1 MIKRR
6 TFLLTLLLQYAKF
19 YDENIFSKSF
29 TLSSGQIHKMGR
41 LTRLADEFFLHFAS
55 NLYVILYL
63 LKLFSHEVNM
73 HICTVFQ
80 TCWKPNSTDIK
91 SVKLCD
97 KIFISTCHK
106 ILSAYIPSMSQ
117 KTYTAKR
124 KYVYVLLQQFLTTP
138 CICQFSGHAKFR
150 HVILQLFIH
159 HRKQYSVS
167 ARKTNLQFLY
177 FYGTSNFFI

>member
-1 MIKRR
+1 MPKAAPKMIKRR

-124 KYVYVLLQQFLTTP
+124 KYVYVLLQSF
-138 CICQFSGHAKFR
+138 
-150 HVILQLFIH
+150 
-159 HRKQYSVS
+159 
-167 ARKTNLQFLY
+167 
-177 FYGTSNFFI
+177 

>member
-1 MIKRR
+1 MTK
-6 TFLLTLLLQYAKF
+6 TFFKIIYPLIGTNTQ
-19 YDENIFSKSF
+19 
-29 TLSSGQIHKMGR
+29 MGR

-124 KYVYVLLQQFLTTP
+124 KYVYVLLQQFLTST

-150 HVILQLFIH
+150 HVLLQLFIH

-167 ARKTNLQFLY
+167 VHKTNLCISMEFIVFLNVKKLY
-177 FYGTSNFFI
+177 QDTKGKTNFC